1 MTPCVAARKS
11 QEPVEWK
18 EMRKR
23 RSAQPPTMARY
34 TTPLTTPLRWRR
46 EEGGGRRESERG
58 EGEERKKGKAGESEG
73 VQINQLN
80 FQLK

>member
-23 RSAQPPTMARY
+23 RSAQPLAMAKY

-46 EEGGGRRESERG
+46 EEGEREREGERS
-58 EGEERKKGKAGESEG
+58 EGEERKKGKAGENEG
-73 VQINQLN
+73 VQINQLI
-80 FQLK
+80 FS